1 MDCKLSHKIG
11 FYQRIVG
18 IVIGRRADLIVS
30 ALDSRL
36 DGPGWKPGR
45 DNVLCSWARHFTLT
59 VPLSI
64 QVYEWTPTNLMLG

>member
-30 ALDSRL
+30 ALDPRSS
-36 DGPGWKPGR
+36 GPGARFSKLPIITGP
-45 DNVLCSWARHFTLT
+45 VKLCCFPYQMGVSKGSEI
-59 VPLSI
+59 V
-64 QVYEWTPTNLMLG
+64 Q